1 MPNVKASIPEGTNKK
16 LITGGGEADKDKA
29 RNDAADALF
38 MITQNEEM
46 LMTNWSRPTKELE
59 DVVLRMKERL
69 GLNGER
75 LIA

>member
-1 MPNVKASIPEGTNKK
+1 MK
-16 LITGGGEADKDKA
+16 LMKGGGEADKDKA

-38 MITQNEEM
+38 MITQHDEM

-59 DVVLRMKERL
+59 DVVLRMKESL
-69 GLNGER
+69 GLNVER

>member
-1 MPNVKASIPEGTNKK
+1 MPNVKASIPEGINKK

-46 LMTNWSRPTKELE
+46 LMTNWSCPTKELE
-59 DVVLRMKERL
+59 DVVLRMKERF
-69 GLNGER
+69 GLNVER